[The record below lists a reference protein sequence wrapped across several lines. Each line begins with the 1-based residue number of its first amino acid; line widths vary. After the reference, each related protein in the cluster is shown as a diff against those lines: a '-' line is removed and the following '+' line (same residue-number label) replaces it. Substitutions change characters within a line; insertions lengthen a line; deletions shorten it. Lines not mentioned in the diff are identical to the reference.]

1 MPSKMITVE
10 CLETKLTHTEK
21 VLFPDDG
28 IAKGGRLIDYYRDV
42 SKAMLP
48 HAEGRP
54 LNMQMFPNGIDSQGL
69 MQQPIADY
77 FPRWVNR
84 ITLETKEGG
93 SITHVV
99 CDNAA
104 TLVYLAN
111 LACLTPHI
119 WRSRAEKLNC
129 PDKMRL
135 DLDPSEGFHQ
145 VRSGALE
152 LKAILEDLGLH
163 PFVMTRGLQGDSTWQ
178 SSWTGGTVSKRLGA
192 LPGMQLSFW

>member
-1 MPSKMITVE
+1 LPSKMITVE
-10 CLETKLTHTEK
+10 GLETKLIHIEK

-28 IAKGGRLIDYYRDV
+28 IAKGDLIDYYRDV

-54 LNMQMFPNGIDSQGL
+54 LNMQRFPNGIDSQGL

-77 FPRWVNR
+77 FSRWVNR
-84 ITLETKEGG
+84 ITLEMKEGG

-129 PDKMRL
+129 PDKMLL

-145 VRSGALE
+145 ARSGALE
-152 LKAILEDLGLH
+152 LKAIRHD
-163 PFVMTRGLQGDSTWQ
+163 QGDPTWQ
-178 SSWTGGTVSKRLGA
+178 SPWTGGTVSKRLGA

>member
-1 MPSKMITVE
+1 
-10 CLETKLTHTEK
+10 
-21 VLFPDDG
+21 
-28 IAKGGRLIDYYRDV
+28 
-42 SKAMLP
+42 MLP

-54 LNMQMFPNGIDSQGL
+54 LNMQRFPNGIDSQGL

-84 ITLETKEGG
+84 ITLEKKEGG

-119 WRSRAEKLNC
+119 WRSRVEKLNC

-145 VRSGALE
+145 ARSGALE

-163 PFVMTRGLQGDSTWQ
+163 PFVMTRGTPRDSTWQ
-178 SSWTGGTVSKRLGA
+178 SPWEDDRRDGFKEARSFARDAAELLVRRCPDLATTV
-192 LPGMQLSFW
+192 QH